1 MRTRTF
7 FAILNMYKL
16 RDLNTMGYKEIIQ
29 YLDDFPFLHKREYS
43 EGSVAYEIVTKNM
56 FPDDEDLPLENTA
69 RAVIIDR
76 YGLTCRRLMV
86 MNGLIYAREELE
98 INNLTELKVYLKNIE
113 DEIKRYSE
121 LYKQAMVD
129 YKLGKMYSDFAD

>member
-29 YLDDFPFLHKREYS
+29 YLDDFPFLHKQEYS

-56 FPDDEDLPLENTA
+56 FPDDEDLPTENTA

-76 YGLTCRRLMV
+76 YGITCRRLMI
-86 MNGLIYAREELE
+86 MNGLIYAREDIEV
-98 INNLTELKVYLKNIE
+98 NNLTELKVYLKNVE
-113 DEIKRYSE
+113 DEIQRYSK

-129 YKLGKMYSDFAD
+129 YKLNKMKEDF

>member
-16 RDLNTMGYKEIIQ
+16 RDLNTMGYKEIIK
-29 YLDDFPFLHKREYS
+29 YLDDFPFLHKQEYS
-43 EGSVAYEIVTKNM
+43 EGSVAYEIVTKTM
-56 FPDDEDLPLENTA
+56 YPEDDDLPTENTA
-69 RAVIIDR
+69 RAITIDR

-98 INNLTELKVYLKNIE
+98 VTNLTELKNYLFE
-113 DEIKRYSE
+113 VEEEIKQFSK

-129 YKLGKMYSDFAD
+129 YKLNKMKEDF

>member
-29 YLDDFPFLHKREYS
+29 YLDDFPFLHKRDYGN
-43 EGSVAYEIVTKNM
+43 GSVAYEIVTKNM
-56 FPDDEDLPLENTA
+56 FPDDDDLPSENTA
-69 RAVIIDR
+69 RAVTIDR
-76 YGLTCRRLMV
+76 FGIICRRLQV
-86 MNGLIYAREELE
+86 MNGLIFAREDIEV
-98 INNLTELKVYLKNIE
+98 NNLTELKVYLKNVE
-113 DEIKRYSE
+113 DEIQRYSK

-129 YKLGKMYSDFAD
+129 YKLNKMKEDF

>member
-16 RDLNTMGYKEIIQ
+16 RALNTMGYKEIIQ
-29 YLDDFPFLHKREYS
+29 YLDDFPFLHKQEYS

-56 FPDDEDLPLENTA
+56 YPDDDVLPTENTA
-69 RAVIIDR
+69 RAITIDR

-98 INNLTELKVYLKNIE
+98 VDNLTELKNYLYEIE
-113 DEIKRYSE
+113 KEIKRYSK

-129 YKLGKMYSDFAD
+129 YKLNKMKEDF

>member
-7 FAILNMYKL
+7 FVILNMYKL
-16 RDLNTMGYKEIIQ
+16 RDLNTMGYKEIIK
-29 YLDDFPFLHKREYS
+29 YLDDFPFLHKQEYS

-56 FPDDEDLPLENTA
+56 FTDDDDLPTENTA
-69 RAVIIDR
+69 RAITIDR

-86 MNGLIYAREELE
+86 MNGLIYAREDIEV
-98 INNLTELKVYLKNIE
+98 NNLTELKNYLYEIE
-113 DEIKRYSE
+113 EEIKRYSK

-129 YKLGKMYSDFAD
+129 YKLNKMKEDF

>member
-7 FAILNMYKL
+7 FIIFIYKL

-29 YLDDFPFLHKREYS
+29 YLDDFPFLHKREYD
-43 EGSVAYEIVTKNM
+43 EGEVAYEIVTKNM
-56 FPDDEDLPLENTA
+56 FPDDDDLPSENTA

-76 YGLTCRRLMV
+76 YGITCRRLMV

-113 DEIKRYSE
+113 DEIKRYSK

-129 YKLGKMYSDFAD
+129 YKLDKMHSDFAD

>member
-1 MRTRTF
+1 MY
-7 FAILNMYKL
+7 IMYKL

-29 YLDDFPFLHKREYS
+29 YLDDFPFLHKVEYDNGAS
-43 EGSVAYEIVTKNM
+43 AYEIVTKNM
-56 FPDDEDLPLENTA
+56 YPDDDVLPTENTA
-69 RAVIIDR
+69 RAITIDR

-98 INNLTELKVYLKNIE
+98 VDNLTELKNYLYEIE
-113 DEIKRYSE
+113 KEIKRYSK

-129 YKLGKMYSDFAD
+129 YKLNKMKEDF

>member
-16 RDLNTMGYKEIIQ
+16 RDLNTMGYKEIIK
-29 YLDDFPFLHKREYS
+29 YLDDFPFLHKQEYS

-56 FPDDEDLPLENTA
+56 YPDDDVLPTENTA
-69 RAVIIDR
+69 RAITIDR

-98 INNLTELKVYLKNIE
+98 VDNLTELKNYLYEIE
-113 DEIKRYSE
+113 KEIKRYSK

-129 YKLGKMYSDFAD
+129 YKLNKMKEDF

>member
-29 YLDDFPFLHKREYS
+29 YLDDFPFLHKQEYS

-56 FPDDEDLPLENTA
+56 FPDDEDLPTENTA
-69 RAVIIDR
+69 RAVTIDR
-76 YGLTCRRLMV
+76 YGITCRRLMV

-98 INNLTELKVYLKNIE
+98 VNNLTELKNYLTE
-113 DEIKRYSE
+113 VEEEIKRFSK

-129 YKLGKMYSDFAD
+129 YKLNKMKEDF

>member
-1 MRTRTF
+1 
-7 FAILNMYKL
+7 MYKL
-16 RDLNTMGYKEIIQ
+16 RDLNTMGYKEIIK
-29 YLDDFPFLHKREYS
+29 YLDDFPFLHKQEYS

-56 FPDDEDLPLENTA
+56 YPDDDDLPTENTA
-69 RAVIIDR
+69 RAITIDR

-98 INNLTELKVYLKNIE
+98 ITNLTELKNYLFE
-113 DEIKRYSE
+113 VEEEIKRFSK

-129 YKLGKMYSDFAD
+129 YKLNKMKEDF

>member
-1 MRTRTF
+1 
-7 FAILNMYKL
+7 
-16 RDLNTMGYKEIIQ
+16 MGYKEIIK
-29 YLDDFPFLHKREYS
+29 YLDDFPFLHKQEYS

-56 FPDDEDLPLENTA
+56 FPDDDDLPTENTA
-69 RAVIIDR
+69 RAITIDR

-98 INNLTELKVYLKNIE
+98 VDNLTELKNYLYEIE
-113 DEIKRYSE
+113 KEIKRYRK

-129 YKLGKMYSDFAD
+129 YKLNKMKEDF

>member
-29 YLDDFPFLHKREYS
+29 YIDDFPFLHKQEYS

-56 FPDDEDLPLENTA
+56 FPDDDDLPTENTA
-69 RAVIIDR
+69 RAVTIDR
-76 YGLTCRRLMV
+76 YGITCRRLMV
-86 MNGLIYAREELE
+86 MNGLLYAREDIEV
-98 INNLTELKVYLKNIE
+98 NNLTELKNYLVEIE
-113 DEIKRYSE
+113 DEIKRYSK

-129 YKLGKMYSDFAD
+129 YKLNKMKEDF

>member
-16 RDLNTMGYKEIIQ
+16 RDLNTMGYKEIIK
-29 YLDDFPFLHKREYS
+29 YLDDFPFLHKQEYS

-56 FPDDEDLPLENTA
+56 YPDDDDLPTENTA
-69 RAVIIDR
+69 RAITIDR

-98 INNLTELKVYLKNIE
+98 VTNLTELKNYLFE
-113 DEIKRYSE
+113 VEEEIKQFSK

-129 YKLGKMYSDFAD
+129 YKLNKMKEDF

>member
-16 RDLNTMGYKEIIQ
+16 RDLNTMGYKEIIK
-29 YLDDFPFLHKREYS
+29 YLDDFPFLHKEEYS

-56 FPDDEDLPLENTA
+56 YPDDDDLPTENTA
-69 RAVIIDR
+69 RAITIDR

-98 INNLTELKVYLKNIE
+98 VTNLTELKNYLVE
-113 DEIKRYSE
+113 VEEEIKQFSK

-129 YKLGKMYSDFAD
+129 YKLNKMKEDF

>member
-16 RDLNTMGYKEIIQ
+16 RDLNTMGYKEIIK
-29 YLDDFPFLHKREYS
+29 YLDDFPFLHKQEYS

-56 FPDDEDLPLENTA
+56 YPDDDDLPTENTA
-69 RAVIIDR
+69 RAITIDR

-98 INNLTELKVYLKNIE
+98 VNNLTELKNYLVE
-113 DEIKRYSE
+113 VEEEIKQFSK

-129 YKLGKMYSDFAD
+129 YKLNKMKEDF

>member
-29 YLDDFPFLHKREYS
+29 YLDDFPFLHKQEYS

-56 FPDDEDLPLENTA
+56 FPDDDDLPTENTA
-69 RAVIIDR
+69 RAVTIDR
-76 YGLTCRRLMV
+76 YGITCRRLMV
-86 MNGLIYAREELE
+86 MNGLIYAREDIEV
-98 INNLTELKVYLKNIE
+98 NNLTELKNYLVEIE
-113 DEIKRYSE
+113 EEIKRYSK

-129 YKLGKMYSDFAD
+129 YKLNKMKEDF

>member
-16 RDLNTMGYKEIIQ
+16 RDLNTMGYKEIIK
-29 YLDDFPFLHKREYS
+29 YLDDFPFLHKEEYS

-56 FPDDEDLPLENTA
+56 YPDDDDLPTENTA
-69 RAVIIDR
+69 RAITIDR

-98 INNLTELKVYLKNIE
+98 ETNLTELKNYLVE
-113 DEIKRYSE
+113 VEEEIKRFSK

-129 YKLGKMYSDFAD
+129 YKLNKMKEDF

>member
-16 RDLNTMGYKEIIQ
+16 RDLNTMGYKEIIK
-29 YLDDFPFLHKREYS
+29 YLDDFPFLHKQEYS
-43 EGSVAYEIVTKNM
+43 EGSVAYEIVTKTM
-56 FPDDEDLPLENTA
+56 YPEDDDLPTENTA
-69 RAVIIDR
+69 RAITIDR

-98 INNLTELKVYLKNIE
+98 VNNLTELKNYLNEVE
-113 DEIKRYSE
+113 DEIKRYSK

-129 YKLGKMYSDFAD
+129 YKLKKMKEDF